1 MRDLVSLGFTADDLR
16 ALHAEGQF
24 PAQPEDQQAAPP
36 TAAARAQVAQEAVV
50 LEVIDVR
57 PELLGDGFRSTAR
70 LRVKEGLKGDLQPDD
85 LVEVRLLSGLGS
97 DGKFHQN
104 GGEPVVVPGL
114 PASLMAGSRWFML
127 LSEGVR
133 AEQAL
138 RLAMRFAFTSVW
150 LPTALMAACSQG
162 GPANGTGAVSIVPV
176 QGQARYATIL
186 EAPPAPPPLPPQ
198 AAASEPNDRSPK

>member
-1 MRDLVSLGFTADDLR
+1 M
-16 ALHAEGQF
+16 
-24 PAQPEDQQAAPP
+24 
-36 TAAARAQVAQEAVV
+36 
-50 LEVIDVR
+50 EVIDVR

-138 RLAMRFAFTSVW
+138 RLGKTLPSSDRRLFAILGAWPVLGGEIAETHTEPGLGRLDQVRRELAPVNAAFVRASRRLGKPLMRR
-150 LPTALMAACSQG
+150 
-162 GPANGTGAVSIVPV
+162 IV
-176 QGQARYATIL
+176 GL
-186 EAPPAPPPLPPQ
+186 
-198 AAASEPNDRSPK
+198 K